1 MIDTVEKQGKALE
14 RESKG
19 MSDYQILNS
28 MTRDEL
34 LAFAFF
40 AYTASPTL
48 LRTHLGREAFRAQY
62 PDKATHMGPAI
73 PNLSDEDVGEEKQI
87 AFDFDGTG
95 K

>member
-1 MIDTVEKQGKALE
+1 
-14 RESKG
+14 
-19 MSDYQILNS
+19 MSEYQILNS

-48 LRTHLGREAFRAQY
+48 LRTHLGREAFREQY
-62 PDKATHMGPAI
+62 PAQSSYMGPAI
-73 PNLSDEDVGEEKQI
+73 PNLTNEDVGEEKQI

>member
-1 MIDTVEKQGKALE
+1 
-14 RESKG
+14 
-19 MSDYQILNS
+19 MSEYQIINS

-34 LAFAFF
+34 LAFAFY

-62 PDKATHMGPAI
+62 PAQSSYMGPAI
-73 PNLSDEDVGEEKQI
+73 PNLTNESIDGEEKQI
-87 AFDFDGTG
+87 NLDFDGTG